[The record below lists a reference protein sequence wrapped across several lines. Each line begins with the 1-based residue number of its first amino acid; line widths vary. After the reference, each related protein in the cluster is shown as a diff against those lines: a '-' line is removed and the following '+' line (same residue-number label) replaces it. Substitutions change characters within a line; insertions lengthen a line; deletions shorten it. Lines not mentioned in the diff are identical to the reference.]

1 MSKDDDAVHRM
12 LDEIG
17 RRRTP
22 DEALAMTATQ
32 VFLEEEISDVELD
45 ALALT
50 GYAAVES
57 EGGAWPVA
65 GPAPWP
71 QECPSSICQ
80 LLDAGV
86 SNEQLDARSLS
97 VEDLS
102 ILALVGLFT
111 IVGERFMRADADN

>member
-1 MSKDDDAVHRM
+1 MSKDVVDRM
-12 LDEIG
+12 LEEIG

-22 DEALAMTATQ
+22 DVPLALTAKQ
-32 VFLEEEISDVELD
+32 VFLKEEGISDIDLD
-45 ALALT
+45 ALATT

-65 GPAPWP
+65 GPLPWP
-71 QECPSSICQ
+71 QECPSSVCQ
-80 LLDAGV
+80 LLDADV
-86 SNEQLDARSLS
+86 SPEQFDARILPA
-97 VEDLS
+97 EDLS